1 MRCASIF
8 TVTSTRIIFLYTI
21 VIVLASPTVVD
32 VVCQKN
38 WEREG
43 VQVAVA
49 IANKGVP
56 VAIANKI
63 VAHMSLTHKVD
74 FWYASVVIVVVD
86 EVFALQSRVDHTVS

>member
-8 TVTSTRIIFLYTI
+8 TVTTIIFLYTI

-32 VVCQKN
+32 AVCQKN

-43 VQVAVA
+43 IQVAVA

-63 VAHMSLTHKVD
+63 VAHMTLTTRLISGMLL
-74 FWYASVVIVVVD
+74 FWS
-86 EVFALQSRVDHTVS
+86 